1 MTTDLLYLTDAYLR
15 EFDAE
20 VVAVD
25 TRRGAVALARTAF
38 FPGGGGQPHDTGELQ
53 GAGAVLRVVR
63 DGDGVV
69 WHELE
74 PGSALPAAGAAAH
87 GVLDWERRHLL
98 MRTHTALHLLNGV
111 IWLDH
116 GAQVTGADMTPG
128 AGRADFS
135 LPAISQE
142 FGREVEARVNAQVAL
157 DLPIRVDVLPRAQA
171 DHDPSLIRSKA
182 NLIPRSIDPLRV
194 VDIVGL
200 DRQADS
206 GTHVAST
213 AEVGTVRVT
222 GTQSKGRDNKRV
234 RIALEA

>member
-1 MTTDLLYLTDAYLR
+1 MTTELLYLTDAYLR
-15 EFDAE
+15 DFDAD

-25 TRRGAVALARTAF
+25 AQRGAVALGRTAF
-38 FPGGGGQPHDTGELQ
+38 FPGGGGQPHDTGALN
-53 GAGAVLRVVR
+53 GSGAVLRVSR
-63 DGDGVV
+63 DPGGVV
-69 WHELE
+69 WHELA
-74 PGSALPAAGAAAH
+74 PGATLPAPGATVH

-135 LPAISQE
+135 LPAMSQE

-157 DLPIRVDVLPRAQA
+157 DLPIRIVFLPRAQA
-171 DHDPSLIRSKA
+171 DEDPSLIRSKA
-182 NLIPRSIDPLRV
+182 NLIPRTIDPLRV
-194 VDIVGL
+194 VDVVGL

-213 AEVGTVRVT
+213 REVGTVRVT
-222 GTQSKGRDNKRV
+222 GTRSKGRDNKRV
-234 RIALEA
+234 RIALAE

>member
-1 MTTDLLYLTDAYLR
+1 MTTELLYLTDAYLR

-20 VVAVD
+20 VLAVEAQG
-25 TRRGAVALARTAF
+25 GAVALARTAF
-38 FPGGGGQPHDTGELQ
+38 FPGGGGQPHDTGTLT
-53 GAGAVLRVVR
+53 GAGPVLRVSR
-63 DGDGVV
+63 GGDGVV
-69 WHELE
+69 WHELA
-74 PGSALPAAGAAAH
+74 PGSTLPAPGAIVH

-135 LPAISQE
+135 LPAMSQE
-142 FGREVEARVNAQVAL
+142 FGREVQTRVNAQVAL
-157 DLPIRVDVLPRAQA
+157 DLPIRVDFVPRAQA

-213 AEVGTVRVT
+213 REVGTVRVT

-234 RIALEA
+234 RIALEG